1 MAKTNTPIN
10 LNEFEGLAKSLLD
23 KPAYDYYS
31 SGANDEITLL
41 ENLQAY
47 KRIRLY
53 PRILVDVENRDMSTT
68 VLGTKISMPIMI
80 APTAFHKLACAGGE
94 LSTAKAAYNNQTI
107 MVLSSLST
115 TSPEDVAAST
125 DASLWFQLYIY
136 KDRELTKSVIQRV
149 EQLGYKAL
157 CITVDAP
164 LLGRRE
170 KDVHNRFSLPDDMTI
185 ATVGDYLEKEMA
197 ESARNSSLNVYFAS
211 LLDQSVTW
219 KDVEWIRSI
228 SNLPI
233 ILKGVHRRDDAI
245 KAAEYGFDG
254 IIVSN
259 HGARQLD
266 TVPATIDLLPAISE
280 SVGDKLEIFLDG
292 GIRRGTDVIKAMAL
306 GAKAVL
312 IGRPILWGLAVN
324 GSEGASKVLQLIREE
339 TDLAM
344 ALCGISN
351 ISEITRDIIH

>member
-1 MAKTNTPIN
+1 MAETNMPVN
-10 LNEFEGLAKSLLD
+10 LNEFEKLAKSLLD

-47 KRIRLY
+47 KRIQLY
-53 PRILVDVENRDMSTT
+53 PRVLVDVDRRDLTTT

-80 APTAFHKLACAGGE
+80 APTAFHKLACTEGE
-94 LSTAKAAYNNQTI
+94 LATAKSASNNQTI

-115 TSPEDVAAST
+115 TSPENVAAST
-125 DASLWFQLYIY
+125 DGSLWFQLYIY

-170 KDVHNRFSLPDDMTI
+170 KDVHNRFSLPDGMTI

-197 ESARNSSLNVYFAS
+197 QNAKNSSLNVYFAS

-219 KDVEWIRSI
+219 KDVDWIRSI
-228 SNLPI
+228 SKLPI
-233 ILKGVHRRDDAI
+233 ILKGVHRKDDAI
-245 KAAEYGFDG
+245 RAAEHGFDG

-280 SVGDKLEIFLDG
+280 SVGDKLEVFLDG
-292 GIRRGTDVIKAMAL
+292 GIRRGTDVIKAIAL

-324 GSEGASKVLQLIREE
+324 GSEGATRVIQLIREE

-351 ISEITRDIIH
+351 ISAITRDIIY